1 MGKRVMAQLTIEI
14 PDALLPEL
22 EQVRSQLPM
31 LLTQWIKASR
41 VVQPEVQQTASQEV
55 LSFLMRQPMPQD
67 ILSFKVSDVAQ
78 LRLKLLLD
86 RNRENELSE
95 DESLELN
102 GYEQL
107 DQLMQMLKIRAYSV
121 MQQKVEGWVWV
132 QM

>member
-1 MGKRVMAQLTIEI
+1 MAQLTIEI

-22 EQVRSQLPM
+22 EQVRSQLPT
-31 LLTQWIKASR
+31 LLTQWITASR

-78 LRLKLLLD
+78 GRLKLLLD
-86 RNRENELSE
+86 RNREGGLSE
-95 DESLELN
+95 DESLELD

-121 MQQKVEGWVWV
+121 VHQKVEG
-132 QM
+132 

>member
-1 MGKRVMAQLTIEI
+1 MAQLTIEI

-22 EQVRSQLPM
+22 EQVRSKLPM
-31 LLTQWIKASR
+31 LLTQWITASR

-78 LRLKLLLD
+78 GRLKLLLD
-86 RNRENELSE
+86 RNREGGLSE

-107 DQLMQMLKIRAYSV
+107 DQLMQMLKVRAYSV
-121 MQQKVEGWVWV
+121 VHQTVEG
-132 QM
+132 

>member
-1 MGKRVMAQLTIEI
+1 MAQLTIEI

-22 EQVRSQLPM
+22 EQVRSKLPM
-31 LLTQWIKASR
+31 LLTQWITASR
-41 VVQPEVQQTASQEV
+41 VVQSEVQQTASQEV

-78 LRLKLLLD
+78 GRLKLLLD
-86 RNRENELSE
+86 RNREGGLSE
-95 DESLELN
+95 DESLELD

-121 MQQKVEGWVWV
+121 VHQKVEG
-132 QM
+132 

>member
-121 MQQKVEGWVWV
+121 MQQKVEG
-132 QM
+132 